1 MPTRTRRHRL
11 PRTWHHRVRGTLV
24 GLTSLALVLTG
35 SASLALTDDAAVG
48 DVPEVVTTAPAEP
61 APAPT
66 EPAATPA
73 ETAETPAPEE
83 SAPAVVETPAVAP
96 SVEESVAPQTEDT
109 ATATPVARL
118 TSGPVARDV
127 VVPLEVPP
135 GDPGANQAKIIVRA
149 GGDRTG
155 TGAASSA
162 ATPLAGATF
171 EIFRITEFP
180 APGQPPGGV
189 SVGTCTTDAT
199 GECGLFADLVGAID
213 GSDVFYAVQTAAPA
227 GWVAPARWGADPGQE
242 YIFASGLVSADAPV
256 ADRTVELPLA
266 FNDTV
271 TEPTVASVRPNNRA
285 APQCGL
291 DLAMVVD
298 LSNSVTETDALLNQY
313 KAAATGF
320 IDSLTGTPSRV
331 ALYTFNSLAPAQGA
345 TNGGVPI
352 TSVATAAGAAVIN
365 DKIEGFAQPPAGG
378 GGTNWD
384 RGFHQVAE
392 SGDDYDVVLFLTDGA
407 PTFHRDR
414 QGPGDVST
422 IAEVNES
429 ILSANAVKATGAQ
442 VIVIGIGSDAF
453 LPGASTRIPLIS
465 GPVEGEDFRRT
476 EFDELGDTLQDIATA
491 ECAGTL
497 TVVKEVRDVDGD
509 VVPGGAGWTFS
520 TPTTLVTPASATT
533 GDTSAVNFAVD
544 YETGTTTRPV
554 TVNETQQAGYVLE
567 QVGGANAV
575 CTDTLTG
582 TPLTVTSTGT
592 LGFTVDV
599 AREAVVSCTVR
610 NAVLP
615 PDYEDLVVTKTVT
628 PAFDRDWDWEIEK
641 LAREDRLEVPA
652 GEDGTFTYDVR
663 VTPTGPTDSGFTLG
677 GQITVSNPNDIAV
690 TGVDVVDA
698 VSTPPGGT
706 CSVTGG
712 TDITVPPDGEVTLS
726 YSCSLTSA
734 TATTTGT
741 NTVTATWDAT
751 AYPGSSGT
759 ATTTAAFDLAD
770 ADINE
775 SDRFVTVTDSE
786 LDLSTLPGGND
797 LDAVDGERVLTY
809 ELTWPSTPGECV
821 EFPNTATVTNST
833 EARVGPLA
841 VDDESTEIVTLC
853 AGLDL
858 TVEKNVVH
866 SFARTHL
873 WELAKDADATTV
885 TPDPVT
891 GIALVDYAVTATP
904 TGRTDGDWAMQGTI
918 TLTNPNQWLDITAEV
933 TDTVDVGGGA
943 VCTVADAGGALV
955 ARNSSLDLSYTC
967 TFLTQPSYSGTNTA
981 TAVWPE
987 TLPTPTNSATGTAE
1001 ITAEDWNPELVN
1013 RTVTVV
1019 DDKTD
1024 PANPVELGTAEWNEE
1039 GTPTVFTYTLEHQG
1053 EPGECVEHVNT
1064 AWLQETQQDDQTSV
1078 ELCLGVSV
1086 DKRAVS
1092 ADLQE
1097 DGTWLVT
1104 YEIDVVNLEADDTV
1118 YSLSDTLEYGEG
1130 ITPLEAGWLL
1140 EGTDEAGEW
1149 TGLPDDLTTVLATDR
1164 PLAGEETHT
1173 YVVGVLAEVAE
1184 GVAGTPA
1191 GRCTGEDGTDGGG
1204 FLNAAILT
1212 VQGEESV
1219 DRACLPPGGELPDEP
1234 AWTLEKS
1241 SDPASGTTV
1250 RPGDTITY
1258 TITATPTSE
1267 SDPVD
1272 LVVRDDLARVLDNA
1286 RTVGTVEVSTGSVE
1300 WDGDTIVWGIPRLAE
1315 PQTLTFSVVVDR
1327 FAWGVRLHNVVTGE
1341 GSPPPVCLTCTTTHT
1356 TPPRPGLPT
1365 TGADLSGAALI
1376 AVLLSAGGGLALA
1389 TTRRRRES

>member
-1 MPTRTRRHRL
+1 M
-11 PRTWHHRVRGTLV
+11 
-24 GLTSLALVLTG
+24 LTG
-35 SASLALTDDAAVG
+35 SASLALTEEATAG
-48 DVPEVVTTAPAEP
+48 DVPEVVATAPAEP
-61 APAPT
+61 APTPT

-73 ETAETPAPEE
+73 ETADAPATEETTGVPVVEEPPAEESPAEETDAPE
-83 SAPAVVETPAVAP
+83 V
-96 SVEESVAPQTEDT
+96 QDT
-109 ATATPVARL
+109 AASLPVARL
-118 TSGPVARDV
+118 SSGPVPRDT

-155 TGAASSA
+155 SGPTSSS
-162 ATPLAGATF
+162 ATPLADVTF
-171 EIFRITEFP
+171 EIYRVT
-180 APGQPPGGV
+180 ALPGPGGTPTGV

-199 GECGLFADLVGAID
+199 GECGLFVDLVGAIN
-213 GSDVFYAVQTAAPA
+213 GGDVFYAAQTAAPA
-227 GWVAPARWGADPGQE
+227 GWVAPERWGPDAGQE
-242 YIFASGLVSADAPV
+242 YIFASGLISASDPV
-256 ADRTVELPLA
+256 AQRTVELPLA
-266 FNDTV
+266 FNSTV
-271 TEPTVASVRPNNRA
+271 TEPTVASVRPNNRV

-298 LSNSVTETDALLNQY
+298 LSNSVTENNALLNQY

-320 IDSLTGTPSRV
+320 IDALTGTPSRV
-331 ALYTFNSLAPAQGA
+331 ALYTFASLAPAQGA
-345 TNGGVPI
+345 TNGGVPL
-352 TSVATAAGAAVIN
+352 TSVATAAGADVIN
-365 DKIEGFAQPPAGG
+365 NRINGFAQPPSGG

-392 SGDDYDVVLFLTDGA
+392 STDDYDVVLFLTDGE

-414 QGPGDVST
+414 QGPGNAST
-422 IAEVNES
+422 IAEVNEA
-429 ILSANAVKATGAQ
+429 ILSANAVKASGAE
-442 VIVIGIGSDAF
+442 VIVVGIGADQA
-453 LPGASTRIPLIS
+453 PGADIRIPLVS
-465 GPVEGEDFRRT
+465 GPVEGEDFYRT
-476 EFDELGDTLQDIATA
+476 DFDQLGSVLQEIASA

-497 TVVKEVRDVDGD
+497 TVVKEVRDTEGELQ
-509 VVPGGAGWTFS
+509 PGGAGWTFS
-520 TPTTLVTPASATT
+520 TPTALVTPASATT
-533 GDTSAVNFAVD
+533 DSTSAVNFAVS
-544 YETGTTTRPV
+544 YETGTTARSV
-554 TVNETQQAGYVLE
+554 TVNETQQTGYELE

-575 CTDTLTG
+575 CVDTVSGDSVAVTNTG
-582 TPLTVTSTGT
+582 A

-599 AREAVVSCTVR
+599 AQLAVVSCTVR
-610 NAVLP
+610 NAEVP

-628 PAFDRDWDWEIEK
+628 PALDRDWDWEIEK

-652 GEDGTFTYDVR
+652 GEDGTFTYDVT
-663 VTPTGPTDSGFTLG
+663 VTPSGPTDSGFTLG
-677 GQITVSNPNDIAV
+677 GEITVTNPNDIAV

-698 VSTPPGGT
+698 VSTPAGAQCT
-706 CSVTGG
+706 VTGG
-712 TDITVPPDGEVTLS
+712 TDVTVPPDGSVTLP
-726 YSCSLTSA
+726 YSCSFTSA

-741 NTVTATWDAT
+741 NTVTATWDAA

-759 ATTTAAFDLAD
+759 ATGTAAFDFAD
-770 ADINE
+770 ADVAE
-775 SDRFVTVTDSE
+775 TDRFVTVTDSE
-786 LDLSTLPGGND
+786 LDLSTLPGGNE

-821 EFPNTATVTNST
+821 EFPNTATVTNSVG
-833 EARVGPLA
+833 ALVGPLA
-841 VDDESTEIVTLC
+841 VAEESTEDVTLC

-858 TVEKNVVH
+858 TVEKNVIH

-873 WELAKDADATTV
+873 WELAKDVDATTV

-904 TGRTDGDWAMQGTI
+904 AGRTDGEWAMQGTI

-943 VCTVADAGGALV
+943 VCTVADANGALV

-967 TFLTQPSYSGTNTA
+967 TFVTQPSYSGTNTA
-981 TAVWPE
+981 TAVWPD

-1024 PANPVELGTAEWNEE
+1024 PANPVVLGTAEWNEE
-1039 GTPTVFTYTLEHQG
+1039 GTPTLFTYTLEHQG

-1064 AWLQETQQDDQTSV
+1064 AWLQETGQDDQTSV
-1078 ELCLGVSV
+1078 EICLGVSV

-1092 ADLQE
+1092 ADLQD

-1104 YEIDVVNLEADDTV
+1104 YAIDVENVEENDTA

-1130 ITPLEAGWLL
+1130 ITPLEADWVL

-1149 TGLPDDLTTVLATDR
+1149 TGLPDDPTTILATDR
-1164 PLAGEETHT
+1164 VLAGGETHT
-1173 YVVGVLAEVAE
+1173 YVVAVLAEVAE

-1191 GRCTGEDGTDGGG
+1191 GRCTGEDGTEGGG

-1212 VQGEESV
+1212 VQGEETV

-1234 AWTLEKS
+1234 AWTLLKT
-1241 SDPASGTTV
+1241 SDPASGSTV

-1272 LVVRDDLARVLDNA
+1272 LVVRDDLTRVLGNA
-1286 RTVGTVEVSTGSVE
+1286 RTVGAVEVSTGSVE
-1300 WDGDTIVWGIPRLAE
+1300 WDGDVIVWDIPRLGEAE
-1315 PQTLTFSVVVDR
+1315 TLTFSVVVDR
-1327 FAWGVRLHNVVTGE
+1327 GAWGVTLHNVVTGD
-1341 GSPPPVCLTCTTTHT
+1341 GSPPPVCITCTTTHT

-1365 TGADLSGAALI
+1365 TGTDLSGAVLI
-1376 AVLLSAGGGLALA
+1376 AVLLSAGGGLAFA